1 MLLITATLALASCKN
16 KSDES
21 ATFEEQTNQTESSTD
36 KNQNE
41 KRDSRQSNPQDVK
54 ITIDNINTRVSELEN
69 ILGDINKTLDGKISN
84 NSNDISDNS
93 FKISIAMIIAMLGF
107 LMAFIAMLRT
117 LLKKKN
123 TSGKNRLY
131 EVEREV
137 DYLKTELN
145 NIKPSNSNLD
155 ILNLKRQVAE
165 LEGKLYKLSLSKK
178 QSEQTVSTQLK
189 MVSDPPR
196 MKEPVKEQAVKGY
209 FGIPSRG
216 GEMGYFKSV
225 SEQRDSDSRFEA
237 EITGKVAQFKP
248 IVNSEAA
255 IKTLFSSDY
264 AKGAYEI
271 IGDPNSG
278 KKNPVVTAG
287 IAIEE
292 GGMWKI
298 KEKAKLD
305 FK

>member
-1 MLLITATLALASCKN
+1 MLLITATLALASCKD
-16 KSDES
+16 KSEQS
-21 ATFEEQTNQTESSTD
+21 VTIEEQTNPAESLTN
-36 KNQNE
+36 KNQSEN
-41 KRDSRQSNPQDVK
+41 RDSIQSNPQDVK
-54 ITIDNINTRVSELEN
+54 ITIDYINTRVSELEN
-69 ILGDINKTLDGKISN
+69 KLGGINNTLDGKISN
-84 NSNDISDNS
+84 NSADISDNS
-93 FKISIAMIIAMLGF
+93 FKISIAMIIAILGF
-107 LMAFIAMLRT
+107 LMAFIAILRT

-123 TSGKNRLY
+123 TSGRNRLY

-137 DYLKTELN
+137 EYLKNELR

-155 ILNLKRQVAE
+155 ILSLKNQVAE
-165 LEGKLYKLSLSKK
+165 LEGRLYKLSLSKK
-178 QSEQTVSTQLK
+178 QSEQAVSTQMK

-196 MKEPVKEQAVKGY
+196 MKEPVKEQAIKGY

-225 SEQRDSDSRFEA
+225 SEHRDSDSRFEA
-237 EITGKVAQFKP
+237 EITGKVAKFKP

-287 IAIEE
+287 IAVEE

-298 KEKAKLD
+298 REKAKLD

>member
-1 MLLITATLALASCKN
+1 MVSLAVTGCQKENGGEQPSTDTSSKNESVDNRDSIQPDVMVQIDTINSKILNVSSELYTTKSTISSLESNATQHSWGIIIAGVLGIIGILCGTIAIFGCTKLRDKLAGSEEKIRKLKFKIENFNPDN
-16 KSDES
+16 KSEKS
-21 ATFEEQTNQTESSTD
+21 NFSNRTVIELNQRILSLEQELERLKKTYSTT
-36 KNQNE
+36 KNQNV
-41 KRDSRQSNPQDVK
+41 RVTSPQSHTPRVK
-54 ITIDNINTRVSELEN
+54 EL
-69 ILGDINKTLDGKISN
+69 
-84 NSNDISDNS
+84 
-93 FKISIAMIIAMLGF
+93 
-107 LMAFIAMLRT
+107 
-117 LLKKKN
+117 
-123 TSGKNRLY
+123 
-131 EVEREV
+131 V
-137 DYLKTELN
+137 
-145 NIKPSNSNLD
+145 
-155 ILNLKRQVAE
+155 
-165 LEGKLYKLSLSKK
+165 
-178 QSEQTVSTQLK
+178 
-189 MVSDPPR
+189 
-196 MKEPVKEQAVKGY
+196 KEPAVKGY

-225 SEQRDSDSRFEA
+225 SEQKDSDSRFEA
-237 EITGKVAQFKP
+237 EITGNVAKFKP

-278 KKNPVVTAG
+278 KKNPVVTPG